1 MSTNPEVWISPEGEE
16 VALNCL
22 GDKGF
27 DDWYPEEPGQRHP
40 MRYAMVNEAG
50 QDVYA
55 FTVFPLEPWSPYDAA
70 SDHLAALGYVMRD
83 EPVFETCE
91 HGMDAN
97 LCAGPGHYP
106 MDY

>member
-27 DDWYPEEPGQRHP
+27 NDWYPEEPGQRHP

-55 FTVFPLEPWSPYDAA
+55 FTVFPLEQWVRRGHVRTY
-70 SDHLAALGYVMRD
+70 SDEQVELFDVLKRVQEG
-83 EPVFETCE
+83 
-91 HGMDAN
+91 
-97 LCAGPGHYP
+97 
-106 MDY
+106 